1 MFFCYGKIL
10 PTRFEASYHLT
21 MTQQSWL
28 FAWIGEADHKAG
40 EADDQGR
47 PGPIASA
54 LLEHERFDRVVLLTN
69 YGFARSEPYCKWLEE
84 LTGCVE
90 VDLYQVELSSPI
102 NYAEIYEKVSAELKT
117 ARLPRP
123 EVELTFHLSPGT
135 PAMTAVWILLAKTRF
150 PARLIQTSAQRGL
163 ERVDFRFDLASD
175 FLPEYL
181 KRSEDRIERL
191 ASERHASPEFAKI
204 VHRSEVMRKQIGRA
218 RRIAAFDVPVLI
230 LGETGTGKEL
240 FAQAVHASSKRA
252 GKAFIPINCGAIA
265 KELANAE
272 LFGHKKGAFTG
283 ADRERDG
290 HFVAAQGGT
299 LFLDEVGDLP
309 ADTQVRLL
317 RALQEKEITPVG
329 SSKPVKIDVRIIA
342 ATHRNLQADVAA
354 GRFRED
360 LFHRLAVGILH
371 LPALRQRE
379 DDIALLIDHFLD
391 QLNSGAGFEPEVQ
404 HKNVS
409 PDGRKLLVSHVWP
422 GNVRELYHTLVRA
435 AIWSESTTIQVEDV
449 QEVLLQTMSPD
460 DGVLGRPLRK
470 GFDLQAVLDEVALH
484 YLERAM
490 EQAGNKKKQAAAL
503 LGFSHYQT
511 LTNWRRR
518 YGLESADDKKK

>member
-1 MFFCYGKIL
+1 MKQE
-10 PTRFEASYHLT
+10 T
-21 MTQQSWL
+21 WL
-28 FAWIGEADHKAG
+28 FAWIGAADHKAS
-40 EADDQGR
+40 EVDDRVR

-54 LLEHERFDRVVLLTN
+54 LLKHAQFDRVVLLTN
-69 YGFARSEPYCKWLEE
+69 YDFSRSKRYCEWLEA
-84 LTGCVE
+84 LTACVE
-90 VDLYQVELSSPI
+90 VDLYSVELSSPI
-102 NYAEIYEKVSAELKT
+102 NYAEIYEKVSAELK
-117 ARLPRP
+117 ANRLPRP
-123 EVELTFHLSPGT
+123 EVEITFHLSPGT
-135 PAMTAVWILLAKTRF
+135 PAMIAVWILLAKTRF
-150 PARLIQTSAQRGL
+150 PARLIQTSAQAGL
-163 ERVDFRFDLASD
+163 DRVDFSFDLASD

-191 ASERHASPEFAKI
+191 AAETIAAPEFARI
-204 VHRSEVMRKQIGRA
+204 IHRSEAMHKQVGRA

-240 FAQAVHASSKRA
+240 FAQAVHAASKRA
-252 GKAFIPINCGAIA
+252 DKAFIPINCGAIP

-272 LFGHKKGAFTG
+272 LFGHMKGAFTG
-283 ADRERDG
+283 ADRGRDG

-309 ADTQVRLL
+309 SDTQVRLL

-329 SSKPVKIDVRIIA
+329 ASKPVKIDVRIIA

-379 DDIALLIDHFLD
+379 DDIELLIDHFLD

-404 HKNVS
+404 HKNIS
-409 PDGRKLLVSHVWP
+409 SEGRKLLVSHVWP

-435 AIWSESTTIQVEDV
+435 AIWSESPTIQFDDI
-449 QEVLLQTMSPD
+449 QEALLQTMSPD
-460 DGVLGRPLRK
+460 DGVLGRPLRQ
-470 GFDLQAVLDEVALH
+470 GFDLQSVLDEVAVH

-490 EQAGNKKKQAAAL
+490 EQTGHKKKPAAAL
-503 LGFSHYQT
+503 LGFPNYQT

-518 YGLESADDKKK
+518 YGLESADDKEKEAGTDLAE